1 MWRQKRCLLR
11 KARLYRAFL
20 LPNPGGA
27 GAVNTLPELAEGP
40 TRKGRP
46 FCYMFFLYRVRF
58 LPRTHALPV
67 RVSSIR
73 PAYSSTPASSV
84 LTPGF
89 SGFAGR

>member
-1 MWRQKRCLLR
+1 MSPAKS
-11 KARLYRAFL
+11 
-20 LPNPGGA
+20 PNISGFFAAQSRRREPSISCP
-27 GAVNTLPELAEGP
+27 NWQ
-40 TRKGRP
+40 KGRP

-73 PAYSSTPASSV
+73 PAYSSTTASPV

>member
-1 MWRQKRCLLR
+1 MDVSCEKPEHIGLFCCPIP
-11 KARLYRAFL
+11 A
-20 LPNPGGA
+20 A
-27 GAVNTLPELAEGP
+27 GAVNILPELAEGP

-73 PAYSSTPASSV
+73 PAYSSTPASPV